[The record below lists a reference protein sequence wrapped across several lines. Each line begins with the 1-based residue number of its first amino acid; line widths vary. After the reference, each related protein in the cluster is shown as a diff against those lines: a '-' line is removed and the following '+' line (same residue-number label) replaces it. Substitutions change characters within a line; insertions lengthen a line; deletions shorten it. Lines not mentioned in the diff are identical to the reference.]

1 MSRPL
6 RLEYPGSLWHVTVR
20 GNNRQNIF
28 RDDHDRAF
36 FLDLLGNC
44 VNRFAW
50 ILPSYVLMS
59 NHFHLVTELTN
70 ESLSR
75 GMQWLNGSYS
85 QTFNRRH
92 ERVGHVFQG
101 RFKAFLIEK
110 EAYFLEVL
118 RYVVL
123 NPVRA
128 GIVGR
133 PEQYLWSSH
142 RAVIGESA
150 APQWLAVDDV
160 LAQFAPQR
168 ELARARYRHFVD
180 AAIGLQRTPWTDLV
194 GQIYLGGEEWMERV
208 RDRVDLQPRAD
219 DHPMTQRVLGAPTM
233 TAVVGAVANT
243 FSMDGS
249 CVRHGRGGAARMIA
263 AWIGWHEALL
273 TNRDIAAGL
282 RLRSSGYVS
291 RLIRRCDRELNQ
303 DPLLRVAVDRCLAT
317 LSRER
322 KKERPDPHAC

>member
-1 MSRPL
+1 
-6 RLEYPGSLWHVTVR
+6 
-20 GNNRQNIF
+20 
-28 RDDHDRAF
+28 
-36 FLDLLGNC
+36 
-44 VNRFAW
+44 
-50 ILPSYVLMS
+50 
-59 NHFHLVTELTN
+59 
-70 ESLSR
+70 
-75 GMQWLNGSYS
+75 MQWLNGSYS

-128 GIVGR
+128 GIVAR
-133 PEQYLWSSH
+133 PEQYFWSSH
-142 RAVIGESA
+142 RAVIGDVA
-150 APQWLAVDDV
+150 APEWLAVDDV

-194 GQIYLGGEEWMERV
+194 GQIYLGGEAWMERV
-208 RDRVDLQPRAD
+208 RDRVDLKPRAD
-219 DHPMTQRVLGAPTM
+219 DHPKLQRVLGAPTM
-233 TAVVGAVANT
+233 AAVVGAVANT
-243 FSMDGS
+243 FSIDEN
-249 CVRHGRGGAARMIA
+249 CVRHGRGGTPRMIA

-273 TNRDIAAGL
+273 TTRDIAAGL

-291 RLIRRCDRELNQ
+291 RLVHRCDRELNH
-303 DPLLRVAVDRCLAT
+303 DPLLRANVDLCLAT
-317 LSRER
+317 IGRQ
-322 KKERPDPHAC
+322 KEEGKA